1 VTSAA
6 GLSVKPI
13 SLTDGT
19 RVALRPIR
27 SDDES
32 ALTALYERLSPQTAY
47 QRFFTVMRRLT
58 PNWAHILA
66 NVDYD
71 RRMAFVA
78 LGPGHELIGVA
89 RYAYD
94 ERVRE
99 AEIAVVIEDR
109 WQGRGLGTLLL
120 GELIDYAQG
129 KGIAT
134 FRAYVLAEN
143 VRMLKL
149 PPERGHD
156 PRSNAGIRG
165 AVPALGPTRTPRAG
179 HRFRGR
185 LSPPTG
191 TLTPGNAAGCASARA
206 AGRRRLEPSHAGTAG
221 PSRTGKLRMNVAPS
235 PGADWTSIVPR

>member
-1 VTSAA
+1 MTSAA
-6 GLSVKPI
+6 GLPVKPI

-19 RVALRPIR
+19 QVTLRPIR

-47 QRFFTVMRRLT
+47 QRFFTVMRRL
-58 PNWAHILA
+58 PPDWAHILA

-78 LGPGHELIGVA
+78 LGPGDELIGVA

-94 ERVRE
+94 GRARE

-120 GELIDYAQG
+120 GELIGYAQG

-134 FRAYVLAEN
+134 LRRTSSLRTCECSSSSGAW
-143 VRMLKL
+143 
-149 PPERGHD
+149 
-156 PRSNAGIRG
+156 PRSSIERWNPGCCPCAWPH
-165 AVPALGPTRTPRAG
+165 ANPASRPSVQGT
-179 HRFRGR
+179 
-185 LSPPTG
+185 SPSPTG

-206 AGRRRLEPSHAGTAG
+206 TDRRRLELSHAGAAG
-221 PSRTGKLRMNVAPS
+221 PSGTGKLRMNVAPW
-235 PGADWTSIVPR
+235 PGVEWTSMVPR